1 MLVCELQAPARH
13 PQTQSGEKRL
23 ARKNGP
29 RDLQPS
35 HTKCHNGPIQQKRGG
50 YSDLNPKHGETNIFL
65 VINLILQA
73 KTLKMDLTE
82 FAYLSVIFIVKVM
95 TILPKFVT

>member
-1 MLVCELQAPARH
+1 M
-13 PQTQSGEKRL
+13 
-23 ARKNGP
+23 
-29 RDLQPS
+29 D
-35 HTKCHNGPIQQKRGG
+35 
-50 YSDLNPKHGETNIFL
+50 SDFNPKHGETNIFL